1 MEINIMFIGSS
12 NVGKTT
18 ILKTYINKMFVGD
31 TATTLGV
38 DFNVEKREDIF
49 VKVKYNINRSF
60 GILLDKNDL
69 IQLILLTSKKQIA

>member
-1 MEINIMFIGSS
+1 MFIGSS

-31 TATTLGV
+31 TVTTLGV
-38 DFNVEKREDIF
+38 DYNVEKREDVF
-49 VKVKYNINRSF
+49 VKVKYNITRSF